1 MGKLQGHSRGG
12 ILHNGV
18 CEWSGYCYVCS
29 WRHADATVAAT
40 LVAFAACCVV
50 VVLAWKDELLLA
62 LTAAWPKHS
71 ILSATHEYF
80 VYTARRGTRSCS
92 TKLRLSSTTARGG
105 CALLARRACLRML
118 SSHTPKLQT
127 GTLAILVWSCVMSL
141 VCTVVPS
148 CRRGRQQVRVIGPQ
162 RSGQDH
168 AAEDDCGSR
177 AAHPHVH
184 RLPDGGPGDCCR
196 RHAGVLL
203 LVVDAFATSFTAR
216 ECSFMPV
223 ASVG

>member
-105 CALLARRACLRML
+105 CALLA
-118 SSHTPKLQT
+118 
-127 GTLAILVWSCVMSL
+127 ILVWSCVMSL

-216 ECSFMPV
+216 ECSFMPL